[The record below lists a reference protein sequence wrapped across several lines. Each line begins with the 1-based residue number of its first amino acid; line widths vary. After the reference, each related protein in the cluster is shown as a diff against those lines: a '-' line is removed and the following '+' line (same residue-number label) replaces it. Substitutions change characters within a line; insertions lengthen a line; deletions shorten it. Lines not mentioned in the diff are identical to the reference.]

1 MTHHGLLNVHKS
13 RLKYFGRCQVGI
25 SASTSEG
32 KKNEI
37 AKIWEKLGKFQK
49 NLGKSGKSWE
59 NLGKVGKIW
68 EKLGKSGKIWE
79 NGKKSG
85 KFQEKSGISLL
96 LSCNHIFYLLLYLF
110 DLLIDYLT
118 IH

>member
-1 MTHHGLLNVHKS
+1 MSG
-13 RLKYFGRCQVGI
+13 RYFGVYLRR
-25 SASTSEG
+25 

-68 EKLGKSGKIWE
+68 EKLGKSGKSWE
-79 NGKKSG
+79 NLGKVGKMGKKVENFRKKVVSHV
-85 KFQEKSGISLL
+85 
-96 LSCNHIFYLLLYLF
+96 LSCGGN
-110 DLLIDYLT
+110 LT
-118 IH
+118 VQY